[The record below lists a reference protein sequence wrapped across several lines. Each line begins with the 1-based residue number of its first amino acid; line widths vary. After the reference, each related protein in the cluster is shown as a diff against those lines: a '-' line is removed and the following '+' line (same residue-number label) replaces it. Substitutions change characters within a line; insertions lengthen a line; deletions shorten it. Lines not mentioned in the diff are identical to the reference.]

1 MLPSI
6 TDYLKNLVF
15 IDWFRKFEGTK
26 ILKSEPP
33 EPKPESPEKSY
44 SEKDSGFNEK

>member
-1 MLPSI
+1 MLPAI

-15 IDWFRKFEGTK
+15 IDWFRKFQGTK

-33 EPKPESPEKSY
+33 KSEVEKPVKSY
-44 SEKDSGFNEK
+44 SEKDSGFNDK